1 MFKEW
6 TKAHINQLTLVLLQW
21 PMICLV
27 ISYFITRSEIF
38 LFVFYALNL
47 KRMIFVSKIVV
58 QTLRALPVSRMLLL
72 CILSCSSNKDYQSVC
87 WLVISLL
94 LTVAICLQKKSFQQ
108 EPSNIWRI
116 LMQRI
121 IKALPNISIYSVL
134 YCYNGLIFQICN
146 WI

>member
-58 QTLRALPVSRMLLL
+58 QTLRAFPVSRMLLL

-94 LTVAICLQKKSFQQ
+94 LTVAICLQKTVFNKRLQIFKEFRCK
-108 EPSNIWRI
+108 EPSRHC
-116 LMQRI
+116 QT
-121 IKALPNISIYSVL
+121 
-134 YCYNGLIFQICN
+134 YNGFIF
-146 WI
+146 